1 MNPEFLSID
10 DVVRIHQDQI
20 ERYGGAPELRDA
32 GLLASAVEVA
42 QASVA
47 GSWLHTDLFEM
58 ASAYLFH
65 IVQNHPFL
73 DGNKRTG
80 TAAALVF
87 LDINGVEIEASDDEL
102 YELVMNVASGGATKS
117 AIADFLRRCTHRA

>member
-20 ERYGGAPELRDA
+20 EDTAAARNFATL

-80 TAAALVF
+80 TAAAWCFWTSTAL
-87 LDINGVEIEASDDEL
+87 NRA
-102 YELVMNVASGGATKS
+102 VMTN
-117 AIADFLRRCTHRA
+117 CTNSS